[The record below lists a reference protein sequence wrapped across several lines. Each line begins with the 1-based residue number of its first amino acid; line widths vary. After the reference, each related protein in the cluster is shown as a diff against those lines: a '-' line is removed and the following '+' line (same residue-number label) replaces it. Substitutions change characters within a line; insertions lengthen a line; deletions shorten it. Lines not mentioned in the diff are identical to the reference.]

1 VAFQYIRKFWAA
13 LERGH
18 RFVTH
23 DVWQIGKPG
32 EQIPHGFFIKHIR
45 VAILLFRGIYEETLL
60 LRASALTFATM
71 LFIVPF
77 LVFMFSFIQT
87 FHLGDQVYSSLSR
100 RLDDQLKNVIE
111 LLRGEEDDVVVEDDA
126 PPPPDAPAEAEGE
139 SRALKVDP
147 FDTAFDWEVPEEPA
161 PLEAIDPFS
170 PEAAGTDPAVVAAE
184 DEERAQL
191 AKLEEQKINDEE
203 LWRRL
208 IETLFPGFHRQA
220 VEEAGLD
227 YTDPVSIMVGMAER
241 GATNFQT
248 LGLTGIL
255 YVLITVLGLM
265 RNVEWSFNQIWGVSK
280 ARNFFRTM
288 SDYIVITL
296 LLPFVAAG
304 VLGITAALET
314 LEVLTPFKAALQVG
328 QFAIVSSTF
337 SLLYFVVPNTKV
349 EVRYAILGGLVA
361 GLAWMLCSY
370 AYVRFNIGL
379 ARYTFFFSTF
389 ALFPLFLFWIYTS
402 WVIFLFGALLTFA
415 YQHEKTFAMERI
427 ADDASYAYKEAL
439 AVRAVIDMARSFKE
453 GRSPYSIAEM
463 GEAWNV
469 PTRLVNET
477 IASLVK
483 ANLVTECA
491 TEPVRYQP
499 ARSPEYTRIMD
510 VLRAVREAGQDP
522 SHFREDESYRPIFD
536 GISEF
541 LPEYTSATVAEL
553 TNQLEEREK
562 GQEKKKN
569 GEVVALKTRRTA
581 QED

>member
-1 VAFQYIRKFWAA
+1 VAFHYIRQIWAA

-32 EQIPHGFFIKHIR
+32 EQIPHGLIIKHVR

-100 RLDDQLKNVIE
+100 KLDVQLKNVIE
-111 LLRGEEDDVVVEDDA
+111 LLRGEEEMEALLEEVAKEAALTASLTEAPEEIEADVPTA
-126 PPPPDAPAEAEGE
+126 PEEVDGI
-139 SRALKVDP
+139 LKVDP
-147 FDTAFDWEVPEEPA
+147 FDLV
-161 PLEAIDPFS
+161 
-170 PEAAGTDPAVVAAE
+170 AAGGPKALAE
-184 DEERAQL
+184 LDEEVAQI
-191 AKLEEQKINDEE
+191 AKLEAQKFNDEE

-220 VEEAGLD
+220 IAEAGHD

-265 RNVEWSFNQIWGVSK
+265 RNVEWSFNQIWGVTK
-280 ARNFFRTM
+280 ARNLFRTM

-314 LEVLTPFKAALQVG
+314 VEVLTPFKAALQVG
-328 QFAIVSSTF
+328 QFAIVSFTF
-337 SLLYFVVPNTKV
+337 GLLYYVVPNTKV
-349 EVRYAILGGLVA
+349 EARYALLGGLVA

-402 WVIFLFGALLTFA
+402 WIIFLFGALLTFA

-439 AVRAVIDMARSFKE
+439 AVRAVIEMARRFKE
-453 GRSPYSIAEM
+453 GLPPYSIPEM
-463 GEAWNV
+463 GDAWNV
-469 PTRLVNET
+469 PTRLINET
-477 IASLVK
+477 VNTLVK
-483 ANLVTECA
+483 VNLVTECA

-499 ARSPEYTRIMD
+499 ARSPEYTRVID
-510 VLRAVREAGQDP
+510 VVRAVRESGRDP
-522 SHFREDESYRPIFD
+522 SHFREDEAYRPIFE
-536 GISEF
+536 GIGAF
-541 LPEYTSATVAEL
+541 LPEYTDATIAEL
-553 TNQLEEREK
+553 SIKLEGEESTRKREK
-562 GQEKKKN
+562 G
-569 GEVVALKTRRTA
+569 GEVVSLETRRSA
-581 QED
+581 RED